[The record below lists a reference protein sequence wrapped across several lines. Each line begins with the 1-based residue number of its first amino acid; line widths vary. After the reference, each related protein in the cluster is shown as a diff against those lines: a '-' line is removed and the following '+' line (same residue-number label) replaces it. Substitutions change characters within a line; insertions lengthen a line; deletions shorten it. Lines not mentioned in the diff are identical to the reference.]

1 MIGILG
7 WHISRFD
14 FSNPNGT
21 LITVQILIV
30 FVVVFFCRRE
40 LERNKR
46 LSFLKYRENMKWF

>member
-1 MIGILG
+1 MIAILA

-14 FSNPNGT
+14 FSNPNGAY
-21 LITVQILIV
+21 ITVQIVVV

-40 LERNKR
+40 QERNKR